1 MELSVREAAVL
12 TGRPSR
18 TLRAQLARGELP
30 GVKRNGRWV
39 VDRRH
44 LPLTEDQRRRLEH
57 KAGKIR
63 RQVDEVLPSR
73 LAASRG
79 DRQRSLVD
87 LEVFRLTLDLH
98 RDLLADKQL
107 TNRERLLCL
116 SHDAVLALAETFHE
130 FDREAKLQAVHR
142 ARACLAHLAAEL
154 LIDHGLPPSEPAFRW
169 LHRLERDILPA
180 VAGLARFIDRLGR
193 RR

>member
-44 LPLTEDQRRRLEH
+44 LPLTDDQRRRLEH

-63 RQVDEVLPSR
+63 RRVDALLPSR
-73 LAASRG
+73 TAAGRG
-79 DRQRSLVD
+79 DRRRSLAD
-87 LEVFRLTLDLH
+87 LDIFRLTLELHSDLVATDQLKE
-98 RDLLADKQL
+98 RESLL
-107 TNRERLLCL
+107 RL
-116 SHDAVLALAETFHE
+116 SHDALLALAETFHE
-130 FDREAKLQAVHR
+130 FNRDAKRQAVQR
-142 ARACLAHLAAEL
+142 PELAW
-154 LIDHGLPPSEPAFRW
+154 PTWRPTC
-169 LHRLERDILPA
+169 
-180 VAGLARFIDRLGR
+180 
-193 RR
+193 